1 MPFSREKQ
9 LAPAS
14 MAADLRANR
23 TLSKR
28 AIERDVAA
36 ELQLSDDGDD
46 DDDSDGD
53 ATYGSKATGAKRQRQ
68 RRGKAV
74 LQVLKHQSLQPLLS
88 PATVSKP
95 ELDRDFAPLSD
106 LKGAT
111 PQAVLGRRI
120 TVWYSDDGGTVT
132 PAHGLVTYLCDEQ
145 ARLFVVFDGDEE
157 LDGLWVDGRDE
168 WAWADE
174 SEVGPAPPARPVPGC
189 WRLEAKEDESS
200 GRSDA
205 CAAGGPT
212 DPDSEPE
219 ELDGQ
224 LGAVEKIFLV
234 RCCGRQAQ
242 HGAPRAGAAA
252 APTAALELF
261 VKWRGLAHVH
271 SQWVPQTVLE
281 ASGALNKRAV
291 GRFLKEVLAS
301 LMASDCDLS
310 AYQKRD
316 VWIPN
321 LAGGPGGLGRSSQYG
336 ARGALASL
344 GRSPHPSKRSRLR
357 CEPAAVTG
365 RVGERR
371 TGRHAGLRQRPRRGR
386 CGGRARRCGG
396 RGWRTVRW

>member
-1 MPFSREKQ
+1 MSVVRGFCPSMSNLALYMTCWLVRNGEDKRNRHARLFHTYSSPPNRDSQMAGLSREN
-9 LAPAS
+9 PPTS

-53 ATYGSKATGAKRQRQ
+53 ATYGSKAAGAKRQRQ

-74 LQVLKHQSLQPLLS
+74 LQALKQQSLQPLLS

-106 LKGAT
+106 LKGVT

-120 TVWYSDDGGTVT
+120 TVWYSDDAGTVT

-174 SEVGPAPPARPVPGC
+174 SQVGAAPPARPVPGC
-189 WRLEAKEDESS
+189 WRPEAKWDESS
-200 GRSDA
+200 GRKDA
-205 CAAGGPT
+205 CAAGGPV
-212 DPDSEPE
+212 DPDSDPE
-219 ELDGQ
+219 ALDGQ

-234 RCCGRQAQ
+234 RCCGRRAPLG
-242 HGAPRAGAAA
+242 GAPRAGATAA
-252 APTAALELF
+252 PTSAPTSAPTAALELF
-261 VKWRGLAHVH
+261 VKWRGLAHIH
-271 SQWVPQTVLE
+271 SQWVPQTVLEASGACMCSPRRPPFPHRWVPQSVLE

-291 GRFLKEVLAS
+291 GRFLKEVS
-301 LMASDCDLS
+301 ASDGLS
-310 AYQKRD
+310 DRLSD
-316 VWIPN
+316 R
-321 LAGGPGGLGRSSQYG
+321 LSDGLSD
-336 ARGALASL
+336 
-344 GRSPHPSKRSRLR
+344 
-357 CEPAAVTG
+357 
-365 RVGERR
+365 
-371 TGRHAGLRQRPRRGR
+371 GL
-386 CGGRARRCGG
+386 
-396 RGWRTVRW
+396 

>member
-1 MPFSREKQ
+1 MNKSGAADLWSLATHRRRARSDVWCSLLPNIPNAGGRHSCSPVYPLPLWPRPCSPPLEEELFIGAIFARKQ
-9 LAPAS
+9 LASAS

-271 SQWVPQTVLE
+271 SQWRT
-281 ASGALNKRAV
+281 SILNGCHR
-291 GRFLKEVLAS
+291 
-301 LMASDCDLS
+301 
-310 AYQKRD
+310 
-316 VWIPN
+316 P
-321 LAGGPGGLGRSSQYG
+321 SS
-336 ARGALASL
+336 
-344 GRSPHPSKRSRLR
+344 
-357 CEPAAVTG
+357 
-365 RVGERR
+365 
-371 TGRHAGLRQRPRRGR
+371 RPRVHSISGPLD
-386 CGGRARRCGG
+386 AS
-396 RGWRTVRW
+396 